1 MKKNLMKRVI
11 IDVQNE
17 GCPEAHIAPLLDC
30 FESLMATAA
39 SASCRRAYYELGDL
53 TLASRKGL
61 GAYSIEIERMMDNP
75 ALKNTDHVW
84 TGIFT
89 DGHNSLKVMGCLEA
103 C

>member
-1 MKKNLMKRVI
+1 MKKDLMKRVI
-11 IDVQNE
+11 IDVENE

-30 FESLMATAA
+30 FENLMATAA

-89 DGHNSLKVMGCLEA
+89 DGQNSLTVMGCLED

>member
-1 MKKNLMKRVI
+1 MKKDLMKRVI
-11 IDVQNE
+11 IDVENE

-53 TLASRKGL
+53 TLASRQGL
-61 GAYSIEIERMMDNP
+61 GDYSLEIARMMDNP
-75 ALKNTDHVW
+75 GLKNTDHVW
-84 TGIFT
+84 TGTFT
-89 DGHNSLKVMGCLEA
+89 DGHNRLTVMGCLED

>member
-1 MKKNLMKRVI
+1 MNKKLMKRVI
-11 IDVQNE
+11 IDVENK
-17 GCPEAHIAPLLDC
+17 GCPEAHIALLLDC
-30 FESLMATAA
+30 FENLMATAA

-61 GAYSIEIERMMDNP
+61 GAYSIEIERMMDDP
-75 ALKNTDHVW
+75 DLESTDHTW

-89 DGHNSLKVMGCLEA
+89 DGQNSLMVMGCLED

>member
-1 MKKNLMKRVI
+1 MKKDLMKRVI
-11 IDVQNE
+11 IDVENE

-53 TLASRKGL
+53 TLASRQGL
-61 GAYSIEIERMMDNP
+61 GVYSLEIARMMDNP
-75 ALKNTDHVW
+75 DLKKTDHVW

-89 DGHNSLKVMGCLEA
+89 DGQHSLKVMGCLEA

>member
-1 MKKNLMKRVI
+1 MKKDLMKRVI

-89 DGHNSLKVMGCLEA
+89 DGHNRLTVMGCLED

>member
-1 MKKNLMKRVI
+1 MKKDLMKRVI
-11 IDVQNE
+11 IDVENE

-30 FESLMATAA
+30 FENLMATAA

-61 GAYSIEIERMMDNP
+61 GAYSIEMERMMDNP
-75 ALKNTDHVW
+75 GLEKNAHVW
-84 TGIFT
+84 TGTFT
-89 DGHNSLKVMGCLEA
+89 DGHNRLTVMGCLED

>member
-1 MKKNLMKRVI
+1 MKKDLMKRVI
-11 IDVQNE
+11 IDVENE

-30 FESLMATAA
+30 FENLMATAA

-61 GAYSIEIERMMDNP
+61 GVYSLEIARMLDNP
-75 ALKNTDHVW
+75 SLEKNDHVW
-84 TGIFT
+84 TGTFT
-89 DGHNSLKVMGCLEA
+89 DGQHSLKVMGCLEA